1 MYQRFNQLSFVIG
14 LFFFLVSLVL
24 LGGYLFQ
31 PASGSRIT
39 LYTGA
44 AFLIFGLF
52 MMWVRE
58 QPDDHKNETEA

>member
-31 PASGSRIT
+31 ANSGSRLT

-52 MMWVRE
+52 MMWVPE
-58 QPDDHKNETEA
+58 QPDGPDDSPVS